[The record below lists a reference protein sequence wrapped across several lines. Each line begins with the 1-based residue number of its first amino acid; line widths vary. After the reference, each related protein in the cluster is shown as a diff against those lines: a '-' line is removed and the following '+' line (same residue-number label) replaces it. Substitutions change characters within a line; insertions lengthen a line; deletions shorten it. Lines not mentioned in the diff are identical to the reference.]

1 MKTTT
6 FIQFTSLLAAFGSA
20 YEIFVNGNYTHIL
33 AGIGIA
39 GACIAFTTTFLMA
52 IKEMEA

>member
-6 FIQFTSLLAAFGSA
+6 FVLFMSLLCAFGSA
-20 YEIFVNGNYTHIL
+20 YEILVNGNYTHIL

>member
-39 GACIAFTTTFLMA
+39 GACIAFTITFLMA

>member
-20 YEIFVNGNYTHIL
+20 YEIFVNGNYTHIRRGDRDCRGL
-33 AGIGIA
+33 YRIYNN
-39 GACIAFTTTFLMA
+39 FL
-52 IKEMEA
+52 